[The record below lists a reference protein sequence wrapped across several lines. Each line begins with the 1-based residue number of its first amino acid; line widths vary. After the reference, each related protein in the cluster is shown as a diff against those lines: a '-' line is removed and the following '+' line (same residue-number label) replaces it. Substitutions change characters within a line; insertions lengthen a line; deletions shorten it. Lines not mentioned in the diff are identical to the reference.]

1 MGNVDV
7 RSVLDDAIADA
18 IEDGNPIDDA
28 LKKALAATNELF
40 DAFRDYKAK
49 RSSYFSTKITDCEL
63 RSSDAWEAYMQA
75 SFRLDEAFEKS
86 GATP

>member
-7 RSVLDDAIADA
+7 ISVLDDAISDA

-28 LKKALAATNELF
+28 LKKARAAINELF
-40 DAFRDYKAK
+40 DAVRDYKAK
-49 RSSYFSTKITDCEL
+49 RSSYLSTKITDCEL

-75 SFRLDEAFEKS
+75 SSRLDEAFAKV